1 MKNILIT
8 LFILA
13 LTINSFAFARQGC
26 CSHHLGVCGCNCC
39 DGTPL
44 SSKCAPYYP
53 GCNSGYGSRHI
64 VGYKLDYNCSDFSTQ
79 RQAQAFYIKNG
90 GPFRDPHGLDWDRDG
105 VACES
110 LR

>member
-1 MKNILIT
+1 MLVLILVIV
-8 LFILA
+8 LSLISVLPV
-13 LTINSFAFARQGC
+13 NARQGC

-44 SSKCAPYYP
+44 SAKCAPYYP
-53 GCNSGYGSRHI
+53 GCNSGYGSRNNI
-64 VGYKLDYNCSDFSTQ
+64 GYKLDYNCSDFSTQ
-79 RQAQAFYIKNG
+79 KQAQAFYMKNG
-90 GPFRDPHGLDWDRDG
+90 GPFRDPHGLDRDKDG